1 MKKKINNLSLIII
14 DFLNKLGE
22 EGKKTSE
29 ASIILARY
37 AKGDKVSKEDMDKFR
52 NQIVN
57 VVKMLGLGAF
67 IIVPGSSILL
77 PLIIKIAK
85 KYNINILPSSFNK

>member
-67 IIVPGSSILL
+67 IIVPGSSIL